1 MYLLSPLSHSVTHT
15 HTHSNFFK
23 FELLF
28 SQNHSAGNNIQV
40 QSLNKKAIHITF
52 KFEINLF
59 FFIYFTLCVFMAH
72 SHLHKNN
79 KHLSE

>member
-59 FFIYFTLCVFMAH
+59 FFLSISLCVYSWHTRIFI
-72 SHLHKNN
+72 KTINI
-79 KHLSE
+79 